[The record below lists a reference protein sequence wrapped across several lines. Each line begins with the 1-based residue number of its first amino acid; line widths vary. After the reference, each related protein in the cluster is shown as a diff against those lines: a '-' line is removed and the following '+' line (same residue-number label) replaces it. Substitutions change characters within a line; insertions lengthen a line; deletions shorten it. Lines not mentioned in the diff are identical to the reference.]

1 MSNIWLLL
9 TNSYLHLHLVGI
21 LSWGPRL
28 GRNTK
33 RAKRVLC
40 PEGAPNHERTQRD
53 IYGKQG
59 WIIIKDPVIIIIKQ
73 VIITIKNLVI
83 IISKVGLD

>member
-1 MSNIWLLL
+1 MAYCHEAHAWAE
-9 TNSYLHLHLVGI
+9 I
-21 LSWGPRL
+21 LSERSECFAP
-28 GRNTK
+28 N
-33 RAKRVLC
+33 
-40 PEGAPNHERTQRD
+40 GAPTHERTQRD

>member
-1 MSNIWLLL
+1 M
-9 TNSYLHLHLVGI
+9 
-21 LSWGPRL
+21 
-28 GRNTK
+28 
-33 RAKRVLC
+33 LC

-83 IISKVGLD
+83 IISKVGLDYFYEATNCYFVLLFLITL